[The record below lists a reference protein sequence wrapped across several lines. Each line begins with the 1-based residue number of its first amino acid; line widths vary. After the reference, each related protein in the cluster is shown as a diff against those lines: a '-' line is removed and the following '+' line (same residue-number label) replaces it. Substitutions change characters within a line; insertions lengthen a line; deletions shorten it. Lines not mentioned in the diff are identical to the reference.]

1 MNLERNGTLKKQ
13 KKHLF
18 LQKNQLTMNNFR
30 KKMVYLQCC
39 SKQAA
44 DMLRKQPCLVR
55 TENLDNSL
63 YTRTKTEVVHPIV
76 YFCIH
81 SASAGWVSTYTHW
94 CELIFILCV
103 QVVQNLQNRMK
114 LVRTFFVPKNEITNK
129 QMIITYGRIR
139 EFILGIITNKNY
151 KNMKKI
157 YLIMILF
164 FATASGVFAQTANIV
179 TLTLKAKSGEA
190 EAQNA
195 LGEAYY
201 DGKGVTENLTEAVK
215 WFTKAAEQENAKAQ
229 YNLGICYYYGYGVQY
244 KDYGEAVKWY
254 TKAAEQGYAEAQN
267 SLGYYYEINELNPK
281 KAVEWYTKAA
291 EQGLPMAQCNLGIC
305 YKYGNGVEKNFEEA
319 VKWYTKA
326 ANQEYA
332 QAQYNLAL
340 SYDKGEGVA
349 KNDSEAMK
357 WYLKA
362 VKNNYP
368 QAAYYY
374 GAMLLEGNKQKG
386 ITKNIPEG
394 VKYLRKAADL
404 KNHDAIQVLVG
415 AYLLKMEGKNDLGIS
430 KNLSYAD
437 FVKYLK
443 IGAEQGNQDMKTI
456 LANLPNYKSMIAQE
470 KNLVAKYGQRAY
482 DNIKKGKVYIG
493 MPEGILTAYKTF
505 ETDGSR
511 YQMYKYNGPYRDLVG
526 TYKQYIPSYG
536 LRLANLL
543 GKVFPRIVKV
553 RNGKVTNVI
562 Y

>member
-1 MNLERNGTLKKQ
+1 
-13 KKHLF
+13 
-18 LQKNQLTMNNFR
+18 
-30 KKMVYLQCC
+30 
-39 SKQAA
+39 
-44 DMLRKQPCLVR
+44 
-55 TENLDNSL
+55 
-63 YTRTKTEVVHPIV
+63 
-76 YFCIH
+76 
-81 SASAGWVSTYTHW
+81 
-94 CELIFILCV
+94 
-103 QVVQNLQNRMK
+103 
-114 LVRTFFVPKNEITNK
+114 
-129 QMIITYGRIR
+129 
-139 EFILGIITNKNY
+139 
-151 KNMKKI
+151 MKKI
-157 YLIMILF
+157 YLIMMLF
-164 FATASGVFAQTANIV
+164 FATASGVFAQTTNIV
-179 TLTLKAKSGEA
+179 TLMLKAKSGEA

-215 WFTKAAEQENAKAQ
+215 WFTKAAEQENAKAE
-229 YNLGICYYYGYGVQY
+229 YNLGDCYYYGNGVQY
-244 KDYGEAVKWY
+244 RDRREAVKWY
-254 TKAAEQGYAEAQN
+254 TKAAEQGNADAQN
-267 SLGYYYEINELNPK
+267 DLGYCYKFGEGVDRNLK

-291 EQGLPMAQCNLGIC
+291 EQGLPLAQCNLGIC
-305 YKYGNGVEKNFEEA
+305 YENGDGVEKNLEEA

-332 QAQYNLAL
+332 RAQYNLAL

-374 GAMLLEGNKQKG
+374 GAMLLAGDKQKG
-386 ITKNIPEG
+386 VTKNIPEG

-404 KNHDAIQVLVG
+404 KNLDAINSLVG
-415 AYLLKMEGKNDLGIS
+415 AYYSKMTGENDFGIS
-430 KNLSYAD
+430 KYLSYAD
-437 FVKYLK
+437 FVKYIK
-443 IGAEQGNQDMKTI
+443 IGAEEGDQNMKTF
-456 LANLPNYKSMIAQE
+456 LTNLPNLKSMIAQE
-470 KNLVAKYGQRAY
+470 KSLVAKYGQRAY

-526 TYKQYIPSYG
+526 TYKQYIPSYA
-536 LRLANLL
+536 LRLVNLL

>member
-1 MNLERNGTLKKQ
+1 
-13 KKHLF
+13 
-18 LQKNQLTMNNFR
+18 
-30 KKMVYLQCC
+30 
-39 SKQAA
+39 
-44 DMLRKQPCLVR
+44 
-55 TENLDNSL
+55 
-63 YTRTKTEVVHPIV
+63 
-76 YFCIH
+76 
-81 SASAGWVSTYTHW
+81 
-94 CELIFILCV
+94 
-103 QVVQNLQNRMK
+103 
-114 LVRTFFVPKNEITNK
+114 
-129 QMIITYGRIR
+129 
-139 EFILGIITNKNY
+139 
-151 KNMKKI
+151 MKKI

-164 FATASGVFAQTANIV
+164 FATASGVFAQTTNIV
-179 TLTLKAKSGEA
+179 TLMLKAKSGEA

-215 WFTKAAEQENAKAQ
+215 WFTKAAEQENAKAE
-229 YNLGICYYYGYGVQY
+229 YNLGNCYYYGYGVQY

-254 TKAAEQGYAEAQN
+254 TKAAEQG
-267 SLGYYYEINELNPK
+267 
-281 KAVEWYTKAA
+281 
-291 EQGLPMAQCNLGIC
+291 LPLAQCNLGAC
-305 YKYGNGVEKNFEEA
+305 YENGDWVEKNLEEA

-326 ANQEYA
+326 ANQGYA
-332 QAQYNLAL
+332 KAQYYLAL

-362 VKNNYP
+362 VKNNSP
-368 QAAYYY
+368 EAAYYY
-374 GAMLLEGNKQKG
+374 GGMLLEGNKQKG

-404 KNHDAIQVLVG
+404 KNLDAIQVLVG

-456 LANLPNYKSMIAQE
+456 LANLPNYKSRIAQE
-470 KNLVAKYGQRAY
+470 KSLVAKYGQRAY

-493 MPEGILTAYKTF
+493 MPEGILTEFKTF

>member
-1 MNLERNGTLKKQ
+1 
-13 KKHLF
+13 
-18 LQKNQLTMNNFR
+18 
-30 KKMVYLQCC
+30 
-39 SKQAA
+39 
-44 DMLRKQPCLVR
+44 
-55 TENLDNSL
+55 
-63 YTRTKTEVVHPIV
+63 
-76 YFCIH
+76 
-81 SASAGWVSTYTHW
+81 
-94 CELIFILCV
+94 
-103 QVVQNLQNRMK
+103 
-114 LVRTFFVPKNEITNK
+114 
-129 QMIITYGRIR
+129 
-139 EFILGIITNKNY
+139 
-151 KNMKKI
+151 MKKI

-164 FATASGVFAQTANIV
+164 FATASGVFAQTTNIV
-179 TLTLKAKSGEA
+179 TLMLKAKSGEA

-215 WFTKAAEQENAKAQ
+215 WFTKAAEQENAKAE
-229 YNLGICYYYGYGVQY
+229 YNLGDCYYYGYGVY

-254 TKAAEQGYAEAQN
+254 TKAAEQGNAEAQN
-267 SLGYYYEINELNPK
+267 SLGYYYEIDELNPK

-291 EQGLPMAQCNLGIC
+291 EQGLPIAQCNLGIC
-305 YKYGNGVEKNFEEA
+305 YEYGKWVEKNLEEA

-332 QAQYNLAL
+332 QAQYLLGKA
-340 SYDKGEGVA
+340 YDKGEGVA

-374 GAMLLEGNKQKG
+374 GAMLLAGDKQKG

-404 KNHDAIQVLVG
+404 KNLDAINSLVG
-415 AYLLKMEGKNDLGIS
+415 AYYSKMTGENDFGIS
-430 KNLSYAD
+430 KYLSYAD
-437 FVKYLK
+437 FVKYIK
-443 IGAEQGNQDMKTI
+443 IGAEEGDQNMKTI

-470 KNLVAKYGQRAY
+470 KSLVAKYGQRAY

-493 MPEGILTAYKTF
+493 MPEGILTEFKTF

>member
-1 MNLERNGTLKKQ
+1 
-13 KKHLF
+13 
-18 LQKNQLTMNNFR
+18 
-30 KKMVYLQCC
+30 
-39 SKQAA
+39 
-44 DMLRKQPCLVR
+44 
-55 TENLDNSL
+55 
-63 YTRTKTEVVHPIV
+63 
-76 YFCIH
+76 
-81 SASAGWVSTYTHW
+81 
-94 CELIFILCV
+94 
-103 QVVQNLQNRMK
+103 
-114 LVRTFFVPKNEITNK
+114 
-129 QMIITYGRIR
+129 
-139 EFILGIITNKNY
+139 
-151 KNMKKI
+151 MKKI

-179 TLTLKAKSGEA
+179 TLMLKAKSGEA

-215 WFTKAAEQENAKAQ
+215 WFTKAAEQENAKAE
-229 YNLGICYYYGYGVQY
+229 YNLGDCYYYGYGVY
-244 KDYGEAVKWY
+244 KDYGEAEKWY
-254 TKAAEQGYAEAQN
+254 TKAAEQGNAEAQN
-267 SLGYYYEINELNPK
+267 SLGYYYEIDELNPK

-291 EQGLPMAQCNLGIC
+291 EQGLPIAQCNLGIC
-305 YKYGNGVEKNFEEA
+305 YEYGKWVEKNLEEA

-332 QAQYNLAL
+332 KAQYFLGKA
-340 SYDKGEGVA
+340 YDKGEGVA

-374 GAMLLEGNKQKG
+374 GAMLLAGDKQKG
-386 ITKNIPEG
+386 VTKNIPEG

-404 KNHDAIQVLVG
+404 KNLDAIQALVG
-415 AYLLKMEGKNDLGIS
+415 AYCLKMEGENDFGIS
-430 KNLSYAD
+430 KYLSYAD

-456 LANLPNYKSMIAQE
+456 LANLPNYKSRIAQE
-470 KNLVAKYGQRAY
+470 KSLVAKYGQRAY

-493 MPEGILTAYKTF
+493 MPEGILTEFKTF

>member
-1 MNLERNGTLKKQ
+1 
-13 KKHLF
+13 
-18 LQKNQLTMNNFR
+18 
-30 KKMVYLQCC
+30 
-39 SKQAA
+39 
-44 DMLRKQPCLVR
+44 
-55 TENLDNSL
+55 
-63 YTRTKTEVVHPIV
+63 
-76 YFCIH
+76 
-81 SASAGWVSTYTHW
+81 
-94 CELIFILCV
+94 
-103 QVVQNLQNRMK
+103 
-114 LVRTFFVPKNEITNK
+114 
-129 QMIITYGRIR
+129 
-139 EFILGIITNKNY
+139 
-151 KNMKKI
+151 MKKI

-164 FATASGVFAQTANIV
+164 FATASGVFAQTTNIV
-179 TLTLKAKSGEA
+179 TLMLKAKSGEA

-229 YNLGICYYYGYGVQY
+229 YNLGICYYYGNGVQY
-244 KDYGEAVKWY
+244 RDRGEAVK
-254 TKAAEQGYAEAQN
+254 
-267 SLGYYYEINELNPK
+267 
-281 KAVEWYTKAA
+281 WYTKAA
-291 EQGLPMAQCNLGIC
+291 EQGLPMAQCNLGVC

-332 QAQYNLAL
+332 RAQYNLAL

-374 GAMLLEGNKQKG
+374 GAMLLAGDKQKG
-386 ITKNIPEG
+386 VTKNIPEG

-404 KNHDAIQVLVG
+404 KNLDAIQALVG
-415 AYLLKMEGKNDLGIS
+415 AYCLKMEGENDFGIS
-430 KNLSYAD
+430 KYLSYAD

-456 LANLPNYKSMIAQE
+456 LANLPNYKSRIAQE
-470 KNLVAKYGQRAY
+470 KSLVAKYGQRAY

-493 MPEGILTAYKTF
+493 MPEGILTEFKTF

>member
-1 MNLERNGTLKKQ
+1 
-13 KKHLF
+13 
-18 LQKNQLTMNNFR
+18 
-30 KKMVYLQCC
+30 
-39 SKQAA
+39 
-44 DMLRKQPCLVR
+44 
-55 TENLDNSL
+55 
-63 YTRTKTEVVHPIV
+63 
-76 YFCIH
+76 
-81 SASAGWVSTYTHW
+81 
-94 CELIFILCV
+94 
-103 QVVQNLQNRMK
+103 
-114 LVRTFFVPKNEITNK
+114 
-129 QMIITYGRIR
+129 
-139 EFILGIITNKNY
+139 
-151 KNMKKI
+151 MKKI
-157 YLIMILF
+157 YLSMILF

-179 TLTLKAKSGEA
+179 TLMLKAKSGEA

-229 YNLGICYYYGYGVQY
+229 YNLGDCYYYGYGVQY
-244 KDYGEAVKWY
+244 KDRGEAAKWY
-254 TKAAEQGYAEAQN
+254 TKAAEQGYADAQN
-267 SLGYYYEINELNPK
+267 QLGYCYEFGEGVDTNHK

-291 EQGLPMAQCNLGIC
+291 EQGLPLAQCNLGVC

-332 QAQYNLAL
+332 RAQYNLAL

-374 GAMLLEGNKQKG
+374 GGMLLEGNKQKG

-404 KNHDAIQVLVG
+404 KNLDAINSLVG
-415 AYLLKMEGKNDLGIS
+415 AYYSKMTGENDFGIS
-430 KNLSYAD
+430 KYLSYAD
-437 FVKYLK
+437 FVKYIK
-443 IGAEQGNQDMKTI
+443 IGAEEGDQNMKTF
-456 LANLPNYKSMIAQE
+456 LTNLPNLKSMIAQE
-470 KNLVAKYGQRAY
+470 KSLVAKYGQRAY

-493 MPEGILTAYKTF
+493 MPEGILTEFRTF

-526 TYKQYIPSYG
+526 TYKQYIPSYA
-536 LRLANLL
+536 LRLVNLL

>member
-1 MNLERNGTLKKQ
+1 
-13 KKHLF
+13 
-18 LQKNQLTMNNFR
+18 
-30 KKMVYLQCC
+30 
-39 SKQAA
+39 
-44 DMLRKQPCLVR
+44 
-55 TENLDNSL
+55 
-63 YTRTKTEVVHPIV
+63 
-76 YFCIH
+76 
-81 SASAGWVSTYTHW
+81 
-94 CELIFILCV
+94 
-103 QVVQNLQNRMK
+103 
-114 LVRTFFVPKNEITNK
+114 
-129 QMIITYGRIR
+129 
-139 EFILGIITNKNY
+139 
-151 KNMKKI
+151 MKKI

-164 FATASGVFAQTANIV
+164 FAIASGVFAQTTNIV
-179 TLTLKAKSGEA
+179 TLMLKAKSGEA

-244 KDYGEAVKWY
+244 RDRREAVKWY
-254 TKAAEQGYAEAQN
+254 TRAAEQGNADAQN
-267 SLGYYYEINELNPK
+267 DLGACYE
-281 KAVEWYTKAA
+281 
-291 EQGLPMAQCNLGIC
+291 
-305 YKYGNGVEKNFEEA
+305 NGDWVEKNLEEA

-326 ANQEYA
+326 ANQGYA
-332 QAQYNLAL
+332 KAQYYLAL

-362 VKNNYP
+362 VKNNSP
-368 QAAYYY
+368 EAAYYY
-374 GAMLLEGNKQKG
+374 GGMLLEGNKQKG

-404 KNHDAIQVLVG
+404 KNLDAIQVLVG

-470 KNLVAKYGQRAY
+470 KSLVAKYGQRAY

-493 MPEGILTAYKTF
+493 MPEGILTEFKTF

>member
-1 MNLERNGTLKKQ
+1 
-13 KKHLF
+13 
-18 LQKNQLTMNNFR
+18 
-30 KKMVYLQCC
+30 
-39 SKQAA
+39 
-44 DMLRKQPCLVR
+44 
-55 TENLDNSL
+55 
-63 YTRTKTEVVHPIV
+63 
-76 YFCIH
+76 
-81 SASAGWVSTYTHW
+81 
-94 CELIFILCV
+94 
-103 QVVQNLQNRMK
+103 
-114 LVRTFFVPKNEITNK
+114 
-129 QMIITYGRIR
+129 
-139 EFILGIITNKNY
+139 
-151 KNMKKI
+151 MKKI

-164 FATASGVFAQTANIV
+164 FAIASGVFAQTANIV

-201 DGKGVTENLTEAVK
+201 DGKGVTENLTVAVK
-215 WFTKAAEQENAKAQ
+215 WFTKAAEQENAKAE
-229 YNLGICYYYGYGVQY
+229 YNLGDCYYYGNGVQY
-244 KDYGEAVKWY
+244 RDREEAVKWY
-254 TKAAEQGYAEAQN
+254 TKAAEHGNADAQN
-267 SLGYYYEINELNPK
+267 DLGYCYKFGEGVDRNLK

-305 YKYGNGVEKNFEEA
+305 YENGDGVEKNLEET

-332 QAQYNLAL
+332 RAQYLLGKA
-340 SYDKGEGVA
+340 YDNGKGVA

-368 QAAYYY
+368 QAVSYY
-374 GAMLLEGNKQKG
+374 GVMLLVGDKQKG
-386 ITKNIPEG
+386 VTKNIPEG

-404 KNHDAIQVLVG
+404 KNLDAIQVLVG
-415 AYLLKMEGKNDLGIS
+415 DYLSKMQGENDLGIS
-430 KNLSYAD
+430 KYLSYAD

-470 KNLVAKYGQRAY
+470 KSLVAKYGQRAY

-493 MPEGILTAYKTF
+493 MPEGILTEFRTF

>member
-1 MNLERNGTLKKQ
+1 
-13 KKHLF
+13 
-18 LQKNQLTMNNFR
+18 
-30 KKMVYLQCC
+30 
-39 SKQAA
+39 
-44 DMLRKQPCLVR
+44 
-55 TENLDNSL
+55 
-63 YTRTKTEVVHPIV
+63 
-76 YFCIH
+76 
-81 SASAGWVSTYTHW
+81 
-94 CELIFILCV
+94 
-103 QVVQNLQNRMK
+103 
-114 LVRTFFVPKNEITNK
+114 
-129 QMIITYGRIR
+129 
-139 EFILGIITNKNY
+139 
-151 KNMKKI
+151 MKKI

-164 FATASGVFAQTANIV
+164 FAIASGVFAQTTNIV
-179 TLTLKAKSGEA
+179 TLMLKAKSGEA

-229 YNLGICYYYGYGVQY
+229 YNLGKCYYYGYGVY
-244 KDYGEAVKWY
+244 ENYGEAEKWY

-267 SLGYYYEINELNPK
+267 SLGYYYEINDLNPK
-281 KAVEWYTKAA
+281 KAVKWYTKAA
-291 EQGLPMAQCNLGIC
+291 EQGLPRAQCNLGIC
-305 YKYGNGVEKNFEEA
+305 YKNGDGVEKNLEEA

-332 QAQYNLAL
+332 QAQYLLGKA
-340 SYDKGEGVA
+340 YDKGEGVA

-374 GAMLLEGNKQKG
+374 GGMLLEGNKQKG

-404 KNHDAIQVLVG
+404 KNLDAINSLVG
-415 AYLLKMEGKNDLGIS
+415 AYYSKMTGENDFGIS
-430 KNLSYAD
+430 KYLSYAD
-437 FVKYLK
+437 FVKYIK
-443 IGAEQGNQDMKTI
+443 IGAEEGDQNMKTF
-456 LANLPNYKSMIAQE
+456 LTNLPNLKSMIAQE
-470 KNLVAKYGQRAY
+470 KSLVAKYGQRAY

-493 MPEGILTAYKTF
+493 MPEGILTEFRTF

-526 TYKQYIPSYG
+526 TYKQYIPSYA
-536 LRLANLL
+536 LRLVNLL

>member
-1 MNLERNGTLKKQ
+1 
-13 KKHLF
+13 
-18 LQKNQLTMNNFR
+18 
-30 KKMVYLQCC
+30 
-39 SKQAA
+39 
-44 DMLRKQPCLVR
+44 
-55 TENLDNSL
+55 
-63 YTRTKTEVVHPIV
+63 
-76 YFCIH
+76 
-81 SASAGWVSTYTHW
+81 
-94 CELIFILCV
+94 
-103 QVVQNLQNRMK
+103 
-114 LVRTFFVPKNEITNK
+114 
-129 QMIITYGRIR
+129 
-139 EFILGIITNKNY
+139 
-151 KNMKKI
+151 MKKI

-179 TLTLKAKSGEA
+179 TLMLKAKSGEA

-215 WFTKAAEQENAKAQ
+215 WFTKAAEQENAKAE
-229 YNLGICYYYGYGVQY
+229 YNLGVCYYYGYGVQY
-244 KDYGEAVKWY
+244 KDRGEAVKWY
-254 TKAAEQGYAEAQN
+254 TKAAEQG
-267 SLGYYYEINELNPK
+267 LRL
-281 KAVEWYTKAA
+281 
-291 EQGLPMAQCNLGIC
+291 AQCNLGVC
-305 YKYGNGVEKNFEEA
+305 YEYGNGVEKNLEEA

-332 QAQYNLAL
+332 RAQYNLGKA
-340 SYDKGEGVA
+340 YDEGKGVA

-362 VKNNYP
+362 VKNNSP
-368 QAAYYY
+368 EAAYYY
-374 GAMLLEGNKQKG
+374 GGMLLEGNKQKG

-404 KNHDAIQVLVG
+404 KNLDAIQVLVG

-470 KNLVAKYGQRAY
+470 KSLVAKYGQRAY

-493 MPEGILTAYKTF
+493 MPEGILTEYKTF

>member
-1 MNLERNGTLKKQ
+1 
-13 KKHLF
+13 
-18 LQKNQLTMNNFR
+18 
-30 KKMVYLQCC
+30 
-39 SKQAA
+39 
-44 DMLRKQPCLVR
+44 
-55 TENLDNSL
+55 
-63 YTRTKTEVVHPIV
+63 
-76 YFCIH
+76 
-81 SASAGWVSTYTHW
+81 
-94 CELIFILCV
+94 
-103 QVVQNLQNRMK
+103 
-114 LVRTFFVPKNEITNK
+114 
-129 QMIITYGRIR
+129 
-139 EFILGIITNKNY
+139 
-151 KNMKKI
+151 MKKI

-164 FATASGVFAQTANIV
+164 FATASGVFAQTTNIV
-179 TLTLKAKSGEA
+179 TLMLKAKSGEA

-215 WFTKAAEQENAKAQ
+215 WFTKAAEQENAKAE
-229 YNLGICYYYGYGVQY
+229 YNLGNCYYYGNGVQY
-244 KDYGEAVKWY
+244 RDRGEAVKWY
-254 TKAAEQGYAEAQN
+254 TKAAEQGYTEAQN
-267 SLGYYYEINELNPK
+267 DLGYCYEFGEGVEKNYKE
-281 KAVEWYTKAA
+281 AVKWYTKAA
-291 EQGLPMAQCNLGIC
+291 EQGQPMAQCNLGVC
-305 YKYGNGVEKNFEEA
+305 YKYGNGVEKNLEET

-332 QAQYNLAL
+332 KAQYLLGKA
-340 SYDKGEGVA
+340 YDKGEGVA

-374 GAMLLEGNKQKG
+374 GGMLLAGDKQKG
-386 ITKNIPEG
+386 VTKNIPEG

-404 KNHDAIQVLVG
+404 KNLDAINSLVG
-415 AYLLKMEGKNDLGIS
+415 AYYLKMTGENDFGIS
-430 KNLSYAD
+430 KYLSYAD
-437 FVKYLK
+437 FVKYIK
-443 IGAEQGNQDMKTI
+443 IGAEEGDQNMKTF
-456 LANLPNYKSMIAQE
+456 LTNLPNLKSMIAQE
-470 KNLVAKYGQRAY
+470 KSLVAKYGQRAY

>member
-1 MNLERNGTLKKQ
+1 
-13 KKHLF
+13 
-18 LQKNQLTMNNFR
+18 
-30 KKMVYLQCC
+30 
-39 SKQAA
+39 
-44 DMLRKQPCLVR
+44 
-55 TENLDNSL
+55 
-63 YTRTKTEVVHPIV
+63 
-76 YFCIH
+76 
-81 SASAGWVSTYTHW
+81 
-94 CELIFILCV
+94 
-103 QVVQNLQNRMK
+103 
-114 LVRTFFVPKNEITNK
+114 
-129 QMIITYGRIR
+129 
-139 EFILGIITNKNY
+139 
-151 KNMKKI
+151 MKKI

-179 TLTLKAKSGEA
+179 TLMLKAKSGEA

-215 WFTKAAEQENAKAQ
+215 WFTKAAEQENAKAE
-229 YNLGICYYYGYGVQY
+229 YNLGNCYYYGNGVY

-267 SLGYYYEINELNPK
+267 DLGYYYEFDELNPK

-305 YKYGNGVEKNFEEA
+305 YENGDGVEKNLEET

-332 QAQYNLAL
+332 KAQYLLGKA
-340 SYDKGEGVA
+340 YDKGEGVA

-374 GAMLLEGNKQKG
+374 GAMLLAGDKQKG
-386 ITKNIPEG
+386 VTKNIPEG

-404 KNHDAIQVLVG
+404 KNLDAIQALVG
-415 AYLLKMEGKNDLGIS
+415 AYCLKMEGENDFGIS
-430 KNLSYAD
+430 KYLSYAD

-456 LANLPNYKSMIAQE
+456 LANLPNYKSRIAQE
-470 KNLVAKYGQRAY
+470 KSLVAKYGQRAY

-493 MPEGILTAYKTF
+493 MPEGILTEFKTF

>member
-1 MNLERNGTLKKQ
+1 
-13 KKHLF
+13 
-18 LQKNQLTMNNFR
+18 
-30 KKMVYLQCC
+30 
-39 SKQAA
+39 
-44 DMLRKQPCLVR
+44 
-55 TENLDNSL
+55 
-63 YTRTKTEVVHPIV
+63 
-76 YFCIH
+76 
-81 SASAGWVSTYTHW
+81 
-94 CELIFILCV
+94 
-103 QVVQNLQNRMK
+103 
-114 LVRTFFVPKNEITNK
+114 
-129 QMIITYGRIR
+129 
-139 EFILGIITNKNY
+139 
-151 KNMKKI
+151 MKKI

-229 YNLGICYYYGYGVQY
+229 YNLGICYYYGYGVYQN
-244 KDYGEAVKWY
+244 YGEAEKWY

-267 SLGYYYEINELNPK
+267 SLGYYYEENHNPK

-291 EQGLPMAQCNLGIC
+291 EQGLPIAQCNLGVC
-305 YKYGNGVEKNFEEA
+305 YKYGNGVEKNLEETI
-319 VKWYTKA
+319 KWYTKA
-326 ANQEYA
+326 ANQGYA
-332 QAQYNLAL
+332 QAQYYLAL

-362 VKNNYP
+362 IKNNSP
-368 QAAYYY
+368 EAAYYY
-374 GAMLLEGNKQKG
+374 GDMLLNGNKQKG

-404 KNHDAIQVLVG
+404 KNLDAINSLVG
-415 AYLLKMEGKNDLGIS
+415 AYYLKMTGENDFGIS
-430 KNLSYAD
+430 KYLSYAD
-437 FVKYLK
+437 FVKYIK
-443 IGAEQGNQDMKTI
+443 IGAEEGDQNMKTF
-456 LANLPNYKSMIAQE
+456 LTNLPNLKSMIAQE
-470 KNLVAKYGQRAY
+470 KSLVAKYGQRAY
-482 DNIKKGKVYIG
+482 DNIVKGKVYIG

-505 ETDGSR
+505 ENDGSR

-536 LRLANLL
+536 LRLVNLL

>member
-1 MNLERNGTLKKQ
+1 
-13 KKHLF
+13 
-18 LQKNQLTMNNFR
+18 
-30 KKMVYLQCC
+30 
-39 SKQAA
+39 
-44 DMLRKQPCLVR
+44 
-55 TENLDNSL
+55 
-63 YTRTKTEVVHPIV
+63 
-76 YFCIH
+76 
-81 SASAGWVSTYTHW
+81 
-94 CELIFILCV
+94 
-103 QVVQNLQNRMK
+103 
-114 LVRTFFVPKNEITNK
+114 
-129 QMIITYGRIR
+129 
-139 EFILGIITNKNY
+139 
-151 KNMKKI
+151 
-157 YLIMILF
+157 MILF

-244 KDYGEAVKWY
+244 RDRREAVK
-254 TKAAEQGYAEAQN
+254 
-267 SLGYYYEINELNPK
+267 
-281 KAVEWYTKAA
+281 WYTKAA
-291 EQGLPMAQCNLGIC
+291 EQGLPMAQCNLGVC

-332 QAQYNLAL
+332 RAQYNLAL

-374 GAMLLEGNKQKG
+374 GGMLLEGNKQKG

-404 KNHDAIQVLVG
+404 KNLDAINSLVG
-415 AYLLKMEGKNDLGIS
+415 AYYSKMTGENDFGIS
-430 KNLSYAD
+430 KYLSYAD
-437 FVKYLK
+437 FVKYIK
-443 IGAEQGNQDMKTI
+443 IGAEEGDQNMKTF
-456 LANLPNYKSMIAQE
+456 LTNLPNLKSMIAQE
-470 KNLVAKYGQRAY
+470 KSLVAKYGQRAY

-526 TYKQYIPSYG
+526 TYKQYIPSYA
-536 LRLANLL
+536 LRLVNLL

>member
-1 MNLERNGTLKKQ
+1 
-13 KKHLF
+13 
-18 LQKNQLTMNNFR
+18 
-30 KKMVYLQCC
+30 
-39 SKQAA
+39 
-44 DMLRKQPCLVR
+44 
-55 TENLDNSL
+55 
-63 YTRTKTEVVHPIV
+63 
-76 YFCIH
+76 
-81 SASAGWVSTYTHW
+81 
-94 CELIFILCV
+94 
-103 QVVQNLQNRMK
+103 
-114 LVRTFFVPKNEITNK
+114 
-129 QMIITYGRIR
+129 
-139 EFILGIITNKNY
+139 
-151 KNMKKI
+151 MKKI

-164 FATASGVFAQTANIV
+164 FAIASGVFAQTTNIV
-179 TLTLKAKSGEA
+179 TLMLKAKSGEA

-215 WFTKAAEQENAKAQ
+215 WFTKAAEQENAKAE
-229 YNLGICYYYGYGVQY
+229 YNLGDCYYYGNGVQY
-244 KDYGEAVKWY
+244 RDREEAVKWY
-254 TKAAEQGYAEAQN
+254 TKAAEHGNADAQN
-267 SLGYYYEINELNPK
+267 DLGYCYKFGEGVDRNLK

-305 YKYGNGVEKNFEEA
+305 YENGDGVEKNLEET

-332 QAQYNLAL
+332 RAQYLLGKA
-340 SYDKGEGVA
+340 YDNGKGVA

-368 QAAYYY
+368 QAVSYY
-374 GAMLLEGNKQKG
+374 GVMLLVGDKQKG
-386 ITKNIPEG
+386 VTKNIPEG

-404 KNHDAIQVLVG
+404 KNLDAIQVLVG
-415 AYLLKMEGKNDLGIS
+415 DYLSKMQGENDLGIS
-430 KNLSYAD
+430 KYLSYAD
-437 FVKYLK
+437 FVKYIK
-443 IGAEQGNQDMKTI
+443 IGAEEGDQNMKTF
-456 LANLPNYKSMIAQE
+456 LTNLPNLKSMIAQE
-470 KNLVAKYGQRAY
+470 KSLVAKYGQRAY

-526 TYKQYIPSYG
+526 TYKQYIPSYA
-536 LRLANLL
+536 LRLVNLL

>member
-1 MNLERNGTLKKQ
+1 
-13 KKHLF
+13 
-18 LQKNQLTMNNFR
+18 
-30 KKMVYLQCC
+30 
-39 SKQAA
+39 
-44 DMLRKQPCLVR
+44 
-55 TENLDNSL
+55 
-63 YTRTKTEVVHPIV
+63 
-76 YFCIH
+76 
-81 SASAGWVSTYTHW
+81 
-94 CELIFILCV
+94 
-103 QVVQNLQNRMK
+103 
-114 LVRTFFVPKNEITNK
+114 
-129 QMIITYGRIR
+129 
-139 EFILGIITNKNY
+139 
-151 KNMKKI
+151 MKKI

-164 FATASGVFAQTANIV
+164 FAIASGVSAQTTNIV

-215 WFTKAAEQENAKAQ
+215 WYKKAAFQENAKAQ
-229 YNLGICYYYGYGVQY
+229 NNLGICYYYGNGVEEDRKEALKWYTRAAEQGNADAQNSLGYSYEYGEGVD
-244 KDYGEAVKWY
+244 KNLKEAVKWY
-254 TKAAEQGYAEAQN
+254 TKAAEQG
-267 SLGYYYEINELNPK
+267 
-281 KAVEWYTKAA
+281 
-291 EQGLPMAQCNLGIC
+291 LPLAQCNLGIC
-305 YKYGNGVEKNFEEA
+305 YEYGNGVEKNLEETI
-319 VKWYTKA
+319 KWYTKA

-332 QAQYNLAL
+332 KAQYLLGKA
-340 SYDKGEGVA
+340 YDEGEGVA

-374 GAMLLEGNKQKG
+374 GGMLLNGNKQKG

-404 KNHDAIQVLVG
+404 KNLDAINSLVG
-415 AYLLKMEGKNDLGIS
+415 AYYLKMTGENDFGIS
-430 KNLSYAD
+430 KYLSYAD
-437 FVKYLK
+437 FVKYIK
-443 IGAEQGNQDMKTI
+443 IGAEEGDQNMKTF
-456 LANLPNYKSMIAQE
+456 LTNLPNLKSMIAQE
-470 KNLVAKYGQRAY
+470 KSLVAKYGQRAY

-493 MPEGILTAYKTF
+493 MPEGILTEFRTF

-536 LRLANLL
+536 LRLANPL

>member
-1 MNLERNGTLKKQ
+1 
-13 KKHLF
+13 
-18 LQKNQLTMNNFR
+18 
-30 KKMVYLQCC
+30 
-39 SKQAA
+39 
-44 DMLRKQPCLVR
+44 
-55 TENLDNSL
+55 
-63 YTRTKTEVVHPIV
+63 
-76 YFCIH
+76 
-81 SASAGWVSTYTHW
+81 
-94 CELIFILCV
+94 
-103 QVVQNLQNRMK
+103 
-114 LVRTFFVPKNEITNK
+114 
-129 QMIITYGRIR
+129 
-139 EFILGIITNKNY
+139 
-151 KNMKKI
+151 MKKI
-157 YLIMILF
+157 YLIMILS
-164 FATASGVFAQTANIV
+164 FAIASGVFAQTTNIV
-179 TLTLKAKSGEA
+179 TLMLKAKSGEA

-215 WFTKAAEQENAKAQ
+215 WFTKAAEQENAKAE
-229 YNLGICYYYGYGVQY
+229 YNLGNCYYYGYGVY
-244 KDYGEAVKWY
+244 ENYEEAEKWY
-254 TKAAEQGYAEAQN
+254 TKAAEQGCAEAQN

-281 KAVEWYTKAA
+281 KAVKWYTKAA
-291 EQGLPMAQCNLGIC
+291 EQGLPRAQCNLGVC
-305 YKYGNGVEKNFEEA
+305 YENGNGVEKNLEEA
-319 VKWYTKA
+319 VKLYTKA
-326 ANQEYA
+326 ANQGYA
-332 QAQYNLAL
+332 RAQYYLAL
-340 SYDKGEGVA
+340 SYDNGKGVA

-374 GAMLLEGNKQKG
+374 GAMLLAGDKQKG
-386 ITKNIPEG
+386 VTKNIPEG

-404 KNHDAIQVLVG
+404 KNLDAIQALVG
-415 AYLLKMEGKNDLGIS
+415 AYCLKMEGENDFGIS
-430 KNLSYAD
+430 KYLSYAD

-456 LANLPNYKSMIAQE
+456 LANLPNYKSRIAQE
-470 KNLVAKYGQRAY
+470 KSLVAKYGQRAY

-493 MPEGILTAYKTF
+493 MPEGILTEFKTF

-543 GKVFPRIVKV
+543 GKVFPGIVKV

>member
-1 MNLERNGTLKKQ
+1 
-13 KKHLF
+13 
-18 LQKNQLTMNNFR
+18 
-30 KKMVYLQCC
+30 
-39 SKQAA
+39 
-44 DMLRKQPCLVR
+44 
-55 TENLDNSL
+55 
-63 YTRTKTEVVHPIV
+63 
-76 YFCIH
+76 
-81 SASAGWVSTYTHW
+81 
-94 CELIFILCV
+94 
-103 QVVQNLQNRMK
+103 
-114 LVRTFFVPKNEITNK
+114 
-129 QMIITYGRIR
+129 
-139 EFILGIITNKNY
+139 
-151 KNMKKI
+151 MKKI

-164 FATASGVFAQTANIV
+164 FATASGVFAQTTNIV
-179 TLTLKAKSGEA
+179 TLMLKAKSGEA

-215 WFTKAAEQENAKAQ
+215 WFTKAAEQENAKAE
-229 YNLGICYYYGYGVQY
+229 YNLGNCYYYGNGVQY
-244 KDYGEAVKWY
+244 RDREEAVKWY
-254 TKAAEQGYAEAQN
+254 TKAAEHGNADAQN
-267 SLGYYYEINELNPK
+267 DLGYCYKFGEGVDRNLK

-305 YKYGNGVEKNFEEA
+305 YENGDGVEKNLEET

-332 QAQYNLAL
+332 RAQYLLGKA
-340 SYDKGEGVA
+340 YDNGKGVA

-368 QAAYYY
+368 QAVSYY
-374 GAMLLEGNKQKG
+374 GVMLLVGDKQKG
-386 ITKNIPEG
+386 VTKNIPEG

-404 KNHDAIQVLVG
+404 KNLDAIQVLVG
-415 AYLLKMEGKNDLGIS
+415 DYLSKMQGENDLGIS
-430 KNLSYAD
+430 KYLSYAD

-456 LANLPNYKSMIAQE
+456 LANLPNFKSMIAQE
-470 KNLVAKYGQRAY
+470 KSLVAKYGQRAY

-493 MPEGILTAYKTF
+493 MPEGILTEFRTF

-526 TYKQYIPSYG
+526 TYKQYIPSYA
-536 LRLANLL
+536 LRLVNLL
-543 GKVFPRIVKV
+543 GQVFPRIVKV

>member
-1 MNLERNGTLKKQ
+1 
-13 KKHLF
+13 
-18 LQKNQLTMNNFR
+18 
-30 KKMVYLQCC
+30 
-39 SKQAA
+39 
-44 DMLRKQPCLVR
+44 
-55 TENLDNSL
+55 
-63 YTRTKTEVVHPIV
+63 
-76 YFCIH
+76 
-81 SASAGWVSTYTHW
+81 
-94 CELIFILCV
+94 
-103 QVVQNLQNRMK
+103 
-114 LVRTFFVPKNEITNK
+114 
-129 QMIITYGRIR
+129 
-139 EFILGIITNKNY
+139 
-151 KNMKKI
+151 MKKI

-164 FATASGVFAQTANIV
+164 FAIASGVFAQTANIV

-201 DGKGVTENLTEAVK
+201 DGKGVTENLPEAVK
-215 WFTKAAEQENAKAQ
+215 WFTRAAEQENVKAEN
-229 YNLGICYYYGYGVQY
+229 NLGDCYYYGYGVEENR
-244 KDYGEAVKWY
+244 KEAVKWY
-254 TKAAEQGYAEAQN
+254 TKAAEQGLPIAQCN
-267 SLGYYYEINELNPK
+267 LGYCYEFGEGVDYKNDV
-281 KAVEWYTKAA
+281 KAVKWYTKAA
-291 EQGLPMAQCNLGIC
+291 EQGLPIAQCNLGVC
-305 YKYGNGVEKNFEEA
+305 YKNGNGVEKDLEEA

-326 ANQEYA
+326 ANQGYA
-332 QAQYNLAL
+332 RAQYYLAL
-340 SYDKGEGVA
+340 SYDEGEGVA

-357 WYLKA
+357 WYTKA

-368 QAAYYY
+368 QAVYYY
-374 GAMLLEGNKQKG
+374 GEMLLDGNKQKG

-404 KNHDAIQVLVG
+404 KNLDAIQVLVG

-470 KNLVAKYGQRAY
+470 KSLVAKYGQRAY

-505 ETDGSR
+505 ENDGSR

-536 LRLANLL
+536 LRLVNLL